1 MLTRLMFVVPFV
13 FALAAGPALVA
24 EDRPTDSQIVA
35 EIQNKLYHAKVP
47 QHGDVQVA
55 FSNGIATLTGTVESV
70 GVKQAAER
78 AAQKVDDVA
87 QVIGQITVHAE
98 DVTDRQI
105 VEKAR
110 KEIVTYPFYGIFD
123 NLELRAENGVLTVGG
138 QVSETSKK
146 SDIGNFLAYVK
157 GVSQV
162 QNDLEVLPVSFYD
175 DQLRM
180 AIARAIYNDP
190 YFIQYATTALPSIHI
205 IVKNGNVTLEGV
217 VNSPLDKAKA
227 GNNATFAAT
236 FFSLNNNL
244 RVGN

>member
-1 MLTRLMFVVPFV
+1 MRTLSLFAIPFV
-13 FALAAGPALVA
+13 FALGAGPALEA
-24 EDRPTDSQIVA
+24 EDRASDAQIVA

-55 FSNGIATLTGTVESV
+55 FSSGIATLTGAVDSV

-87 QVIGQITVHAE
+87 QVIGHITVHAE

-110 KEIVTYPFYGIFD
+110 KEIVTYPFYSIFD
-123 NLELRAENGVLTVGG
+123 NLELRAESGVLTVGG
-138 QVSETSKK
+138 QVTDPFKK

-162 QNDLEVLPVSFYD
+162 QNDLEVLPVSNYD
-175 DQLRM
+175 DQVRL

-190 YFIQYATTALPSIHI
+190 FFVHYATTALPSIHI
-205 IVKNGNVTLEGV
+205 IVKNGHVTLEGV
-217 VNSPLDKAKA
+217 VNSPLDKTRA
-227 GNNATFAAT
+227 GNDATFAAT
-236 FFSLNNNL
+236 YFSLTNNL
-244 RVGN
+244 RLGK